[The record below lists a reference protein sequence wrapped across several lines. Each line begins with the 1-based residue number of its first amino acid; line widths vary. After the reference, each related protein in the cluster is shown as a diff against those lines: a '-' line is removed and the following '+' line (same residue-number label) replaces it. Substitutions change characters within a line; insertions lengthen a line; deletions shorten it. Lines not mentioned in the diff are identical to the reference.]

1 MRVILKKLGSYSV
14 VSARRVSRGRVKT
27 LLPGEDASDATDPEI
42 TRVWERFPKILRRR
56 TADPE
61 HIYHVHSAAVELLV
75 KNVNPTSEEA
85 LIFEANP
92 GPGVLTKALLEAG
105 IPQLRVFEKIPVFV
119 GHLELDIVREDFL
132 RLASI
137 SASDEYGVTE
147 RTSQLLRG
155 VPHLPWKNEPVVR
168 VVGTLSRK
176 KEVTFLRFLLH
187 VLPQRASIFAVGRID
202 FLLFISG
209 LEYTYI
215 TSTNK
220 DLRRYRGISV
230 LYKLF
235 FDIQVIDKVPRRLF
249 LPLPPKWKPKPNN
262 VAVDHDNLFLV
273 RLTPR
278 SDLFELLTPPERLLE
293 LVFFI
298 RQNMVKRTAYVIP
311 TLEKWIPG
319 CGPRL
324 IHCGVKVFSRMG
336 DLSPDQMLTLFQ
348 QFSALSEYQDSPF
361 IAAVTREM
369 REEDPSY
376 PEL

>member
-119 GHLELDIVREDFL
+119 GHLELLKEQYPSQLDIVREDFL

-209 LEYTYI
+209 LEYT
-215 TSTNK
+215 
-220 DLRRYRGISV
+220 
-230 LYKLF
+230 
-235 FDIQVIDKVPRRLF
+235 VPRRLF